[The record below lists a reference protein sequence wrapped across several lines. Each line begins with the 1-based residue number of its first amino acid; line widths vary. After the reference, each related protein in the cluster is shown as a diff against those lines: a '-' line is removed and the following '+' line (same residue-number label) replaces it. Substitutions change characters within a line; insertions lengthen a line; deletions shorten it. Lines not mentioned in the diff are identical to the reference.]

1 MRFPV
6 EQLQRFVADVLV
18 AVDVLPEHASTTARR
33 LLEADMRGRTGH
45 GLIRLPQYV
54 PRIEAG
60 GINLRPRIALSRET
74 PVSALVDG
82 DNGLGQVVMTLAT
95 ETAIAKA
102 ADVGMA
108 WVGTVH
114 SNHAGAAGVYTAM
127 AVERGLIAIY
137 MAVASANVMPPWGGR
152 ERLLGTNPIS
162 IAIPTGEEHPFLL
175 DIATT
180 VTSHGTIKVLA
191 QRGEQM
197 PEGWVVD
204 LEGNPIL
211 DPRRADEGFLMPIG
225 GYKGSGLNLA
235 IGLLAG
241 VLNDAAFG
249 AEVIDHRKVPEHPAN
264 TGQAILVMRPDLFR
278 DLDEFRSAMDRHL
291 RVLRASGEPGRVHLP
306 GEMAA
311 EMEAEQREKGIPV
324 GEVLLGQLRDLG
336 ARLGV
341 ELPTS
346 AAGERGSTSGRGLV

>member
-1 MRFPV
+1 L
-6 EQLQRFVADVLV
+6 ERFVTDVLV
-18 AVDVLPEHASTTARR
+18 AVDVLPDHAETTAHR
-33 LLEADMRGRTGH
+33 LLEADLRGRSGH
-45 GLIRLPQYV
+45 GVIRLPQYV

-60 GINLRPRIALSRET
+60 GINLRPEIALTRET

-82 DNGLGQVVMTLAT
+82 DNGLGQVVMTLAA

-102 ADVGMA
+102 AETGLA

-127 AVERGLIAIY
+127 AVRQGLIAVY

-162 IAIPTGEEHPFLL
+162 IAVPAGEEDPFLL

-180 VTSHGTIKVLA
+180 VTSHGTIKVVA

-197 PEGWVVD
+197 PEGWVAD
-204 LEGNPIL
+204 AEGNPIL
-211 DPRRADEGFLMPIG
+211 DPHRADEGYLLPIG

-249 AEVIDHRKVPEHPAN
+249 ADVIDHRAVPEQPAN
-264 TGQAILVMRPDLFR
+264 TGQAILAMRPDLFR
-278 DLDEFRSAMDRHL
+278 DLGEFKTDIDRHL
-291 RVLRASGEPGRVHLP
+291 RSLRGSGRPGSVHLP
-306 GEMAA
+306 GEAA
-311 EMEAEQREKGIPV
+311 AALERERRRDGIPI
-324 GEVLLGQLRDLG
+324 EDVLLGQLRSLAD
-336 ARLGV
+336 RF
-341 ELPTS
+341 
-346 AAGERGSTSGRGLV
+346 GLEPL

>member
-1 MRFPV
+1 VKFPV
-6 EQLQRFVADVLV
+6 ERLQRFVAEVLV
-18 AVDVLPEHASTTARR
+18 AVGVLPDHAETTAHR
-33 LLEADMRGRTGH
+33 LLDADLRGRSGH

-60 GINLRPRIALSRET
+60 GINLRPDIVTTRET

-95 ETAIAKA
+95 ETAVAKA
-102 ADVGMA
+102 AETGLA

-114 SNHAGAAGVYTAM
+114 SNHAGAAGVYTSM
-127 AVERGLIAIY
+127 VVRQGLIAVY

-162 IAIPTGEEHPFLL
+162 IAIPAGEEAPFLL

-180 VTSHGTIKVLA
+180 VTSHGTIKVVA
-191 QRGEQM
+191 QQGEQM

-204 LEGNPIL
+204 VEGMPIL
-211 DPRRADEGFLMPIG
+211 DPHRADEGFLVPIG

-249 AEVIDHRKVPEHPAN
+249 ADVIDHRAVPGQPAN
-264 TGQAILVMRPDLFR
+264 TGQAILALRPDLFR
-278 DLDEFRSAMDRHL
+278 DLDEFEADIDRHL
-291 RVLRASGEPGRVHLP
+291 RALRESGDPGAVRLP
-306 GEMAA
+306 GEAA
-311 EMEAEQREKGIPV
+311 ARLEREQRRGGIPV
-324 GEVLLGQLRDLG
+324 GEVLLGQLQTLAGRF
-336 ARLGV
+336 GV
-341 ELPTS
+341 EPL
-346 AAGERGSTSGRGLV
+346 

>member
-1 MRFPV
+1 MRFPY
-6 EQLQRFVADVLV
+6 ERLERFVTDVLV
-18 AVDVLPEHASTTARR
+18 AVGVLPDHAETTAHR
-33 LLEADMRGRTGH
+33 LLEADLRGRGGH
-45 GLIRLPQYV
+45 GVIRLPQYV

-60 GINLRPRIALSRET
+60 GINLRPEVVLNRET

-102 ADVGMA
+102 ADTGLA

-127 AVERGLIAIY
+127 AVRQGLIAVY

-162 IAIPTGEEHPFLL
+162 IAVPAGEEHPFLL

-180 VTSHGTIKVLA
+180 VTSHGTIKVVA

-197 PEGWVVD
+197 PEGWVAD
-204 LEGNPIL
+204 AEGNPIL
-211 DPRRADEGFLMPIG
+211 DPHRADEGFLMPIG

-249 AEVIDHRKVPEHPAN
+249 SDVIDHRAVPEQPAN
-264 TGQAILVMRPDLFR
+264 TGQAILAMRPDLFR
-278 DLDEFRSAMDRHL
+278 DLDEFKDDIDRHMRSL
-291 RVLRASGEPGRVHLP
+291 RGSGKPGSVHLP
-306 GEMAA
+306 GDAA
-311 EMEAEQREKGIPV
+311 ASLEQERRRDGIPI
-324 GEVLLGQLRDLG
+324 EDVLVGQLRSLAD
-336 ARLGV
+336 RF
-341 ELPTS
+341 
-346 AAGERGSTSGRGLV
+346 GLEPL